1 MSRRLAIALMLTG
14 VVVASL
20 GFTSLGGASV
30 RALSAT
36 VIPRAK
42 YALNAGKVGGLKVS
56 RAPRAGYLYPIPK
69 SGKFPLPMIPFDTTS
84 ATGGPPGP
92 NGPAGPA
99 GAKGP
104 SGDRGRQGDPGQSGP
119 QGFPGPAG
127 APGANGSAGPPG
139 PSVRAP
145 HIVSF
150 ESDANANNYKSA
162 SIACPTGERV
172 ISGGVAVTPES
183 TGRVKMVRS
192 VPYVSGDDNQG
203 WSGAAAEVRAQAETE
218 PDVTPVDE
226 PDSYEWSLTVYAS
239 CVRLS

>member
-1 MSRRLAIALMLTG
+1 MSRRLAIALALTG
-14 VVVASL
+14 AVMVPL

-30 RALSAT
+30 RALSAK
-36 VIPRAK
+36 VIPKAK
-42 YALNAGKVGGLKVS
+42 YALNAAKVGGLKVS
-56 RAPRAGYLYPIPK
+56 RVPRAGYLYPIPK
-69 SGKFPLPMIPFDTTS
+69 SGKFPLSMIPFDTTT

-92 NGPAGPA
+92 TGLPGLA
-99 GAKGP
+99 GAKGA
-104 SGDRGRQGDPGQSGP
+104 SGIRGPQGGPGPNGA
-119 QGFPGPAG
+119 QGFPGPSG
-127 APGANGSAGPPG
+127 APGPNGDPGPPG
-139 PSVRAP
+139 PGMRLP

-150 ESDANANNYKSA
+150 ESDTNANNYKSA

-203 WSGAAAEVRAQAETE
+203 WSGAAAEVRAQAETD

-226 PDSYEWSLTVYAS
+226 PDSYEWSLTVYAT

>member
-1 MSRRLAIALMLTG
+1 MSRRLAIALALTG
-14 VVVASL
+14 VVMVSL

-30 RALSAT
+30 RALSAK
-36 VIPRAK
+36 VIPKAK
-42 YALNAGKVGGLKVS
+42 YALNAAKVGGFKVS

-69 SGKFPLPMIPFDTTS
+69 SGKFPLSMIPFDTTA

-92 NGPAGPA
+92 TGLPGLA

-104 SGDRGRQGDPGQSGP
+104 SGVRGPQGGPGPSGA
-119 QGFPGPAG
+119 QGFPGPSG
-127 APGANGSAGPPG
+127 APGPNGDPGPPG
-139 PSVRAP
+139 PGMRLP

-150 ESDANANNYKSA
+150 ESDTNATNYKSA

-172 ISGGVAVTPES
+172 MSGGVAVTPES

-203 WSGAAAEVRAQAETE
+203 WSGAAAEVRAQAETD

-226 PDSYEWSLTVYAS
+226 PDSYEWSLTVYAT

>member
-1 MSRRLAIALMLTG
+1 MSRRLAIALTLTG
-14 VVVASL
+14 VVVAAL

-36 VIPRAK
+36 VIPKAK

-69 SGKFPLPMIPFDTTS
+69 TGKFPLSMIPFDTTS

-104 SGDRGRQGDPGQSGP
+104 SGDPGRQGDPGQGGP
-119 QGFPGPAG
+119 QGPSGP
-127 APGANGSAGPPG
+127 AGPPG
-139 PSVRAP
+139 PNGRTGPPGPGMRVP

-150 ESDANANNYKSA
+150 ESDTNANNYKSA

-192 VPYVSGDDNQG
+192 VPYVSGDANQG
-203 WSGAAAEVRAQAETE
+203 WSGAAAEVRAQAETD
-218 PDVTPVDE
+218 PDVTPVRE

>member
-1 MSRRLAIALMLTG
+1 MSRRLAIALALTG
-14 VVVASL
+14 VVMVSL

-30 RALSAT
+30 RALSAK
-36 VIPRAK
+36 VIPKVK
-42 YALNAGKVGGLKVS
+42 YALNAARVGGFKVS

-69 SGKFPLPMIPFDTTS
+69 SGKFPLSMIPFDTTA
-84 ATGGPPGP
+84 ATGGP
-92 NGPAGPA
+92 AGPTGLPGLA

-104 SGDRGRQGDPGQSGP
+104 TGVRGPQGGPGPNGA
-119 QGFPGPAG
+119 QGFPGPSG
-127 APGANGSAGPPG
+127 APGPNGDPGPPG
-139 PSVRAP
+139 PGMRLP

-150 ESDANANNYKSA
+150 ESDTNANNYKSA

-203 WSGAAAEVRAQAETE
+203 WSGAAAEVRAQAETD

-226 PDSYEWSLTVYAS
+226 PDSYEWSLTVYAT